1 MIDLE
6 LKLKNFLSVREANLK
21 SKNNITILIAPNR
34 AGKTQI
40 MLLIYSIFWSFWKI
54 SKENLGKDKRY
65 FESTLKRKLKDTFLL
80 KSVGELKSW
89 NAETYS
95 VKLNSQYITISFLGF
110 SDKFILQEFSIKDS
124 KFFEFLRKSPLY
136 MQLSGLGD
144 YYKGIHSLKKYYPNW
159 KLISEAITDLLSDL
173 FIISSENMETD
184 KENKE
189 LLSLFEKLFDS
200 KFYIQEKRIYIQEK
214 EKKYGIEKTASG
226 LKSLSWYYLI
236 LKYNLIGNILFID
249 EPEVNLHPV
258 YIDRLAE
265 FLYKL
270 SRGRKVFIATH
281 SDYLLESFNKLM
293 SKNNFK
299 IDVWKGV
306 LEQGGAIYSC
316 YEADKD
322 NLIDTSPLTE
332 VYLNILRE
340 GFGYEGV

>member
-1 MIDLE
+1 LIDLE
-6 LKLKNFLSVREANLK
+6 LELRNFLSVREANLK
-21 SKNNITILIAPNR
+21 SRNNITILIAPNR

-40 MLLIYSIFWSFWKI
+40 MLLLYSIFWSCWKI
-54 SKENLGKDKRY
+54 SKENLGKDKKY
-65 FESTLKRKLKDTFLL
+65 FESALKRKLKDTFLL
-80 KSVGELKSW
+80 KSIDELKSW
-89 NAETYS
+89 DAKTYS
-95 VKLNSQYITISFLGF
+95 IKLNSQYITISFSGEQF
-110 SDKFILQEFSIKDS
+110 KLQEFSIKNL

-136 MQLSGLGD
+136 IQLSGLGD

-173 FIISSENMETD
+173 FIISSENTETD
-184 KENKE
+184 KESKE

-226 LKSLSWYYLI
+226 LKSLGWYYLI

-265 FLYKL
+265 FLYRL
-270 SRGRKVFIATH
+270 SKGRKIFIATH
-281 SDYLLESFNKLM
+281 SEYLLESFNKLM

-306 LEQGGAIYSC
+306 LERGGAIYSY

-340 GFGYEGV
+340 GFGYEEV